1 MRKDTSFS
9 DRKLTVEEFSKK
21 YWLGGEMP
29 YQYHT
34 GTIED
39 GRDER
44 EQFLFNNVRALREMN
59 RESNKRRDK
68 KVSDMNL
75 RLYRAEKKIATL
87 YKINVAMAAIGILIF
102 IISRM
107 NMTVPSLDKC
117 RGRRNT

>member
-1 MRKDTSFS
+1 M
-9 DRKLTVEEFSKK
+9 
-21 YWLGGEMP
+21 GGVAP

-68 KVSDMNL
+68 RVSDINL
-75 RLYRAEKKIATL
+75 RLYRAEKKIAAL
-87 YKINVAMAAIGILIF
+87 YKVNAAMVAVGILIF
-102 IISRM
+102 IISNLR
-107 NMTVPSLDKC
+107 
-117 RGRRNT
+117 

>member
-21 YWLGGEMP
+21 YWMGGVAP

-68 KVSDMNL
+68 RVSDINL
-75 RLYRAEKKIATL
+75 RLYRAEKKIAAL
-87 YKINVAMAAIGILIF
+87 YKVNAAMVAVGILIF
-102 IISRM
+102 IIS
-107 NMTVPSLDKC
+107 KKAEI
-117 RGRRNT
+117 